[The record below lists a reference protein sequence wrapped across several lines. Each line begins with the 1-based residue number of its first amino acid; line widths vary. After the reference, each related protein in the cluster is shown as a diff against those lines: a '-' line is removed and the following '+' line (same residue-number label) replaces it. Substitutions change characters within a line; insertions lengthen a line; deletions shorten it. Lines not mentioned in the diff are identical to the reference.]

1 MIRADRE
8 EERERARRLRPNK
21 SSQRERRPSS
31 ATRTSANNKSR
42 VSAPALPGV
51 PSGSDSL
58 EETRGSDSSRLKRRT
73 TRISATGDAPPP
85 FTECSLARSLGSS
98 STTCIRRRDSA
109 ADSACHS
116 RAAAAGGAAVA
127 RSEDASW
134 TTDRGR
140 DPPGPVARTRKESRL
155 RPFGAT
161 MLMARARAERMR
173 ARYLALHRAAY
184 HGRGAITRPELHT
197 YVGAL
202 RGSASVSPRA
212 ACICRRVR
220 SENMRLAL
228 SEANEMQNI
237 SRVSSESLQL
247 FRKTSQPLRRERYL
261 RILSPRSLIRG
272 LFSVRAYAHDVSRLS
287 IDRRAPSS
295 TKWRSR
301 IRSGFA

>member
-1 MIRADRE
+1 VQIGRKKESERVGCVQTNRHNESGDR
-8 EERERARRLRPNK
+8 
-21 SSQRERRPSS
+21 
-31 ATRTSANNKSR
+31 RTSANNKSR

-51 PSGSDSL
+51 PSGPDSL
-58 EETRGSDSSRLKRRT
+58 EETRGSDSSRKRRT

-212 ACICRRVR
+212 ACVCRRVR
-220 SENMRLAL
+220 GENMRLAL

-247 FRKTSQPLRRERYL
+247 FRKTSQPLRSDA
-261 RILSPRSLIRG
+261 LSPHLISAVINTRSFQRTC
-272 LFSVRAYAHDVSRLS
+272 VRARCIAIVDGSP
-287 IDRRAPSS
+287 RAILDEMANPDS
-295 TKWRSR
+295 KRV
-301 IRSGFA
+301 A